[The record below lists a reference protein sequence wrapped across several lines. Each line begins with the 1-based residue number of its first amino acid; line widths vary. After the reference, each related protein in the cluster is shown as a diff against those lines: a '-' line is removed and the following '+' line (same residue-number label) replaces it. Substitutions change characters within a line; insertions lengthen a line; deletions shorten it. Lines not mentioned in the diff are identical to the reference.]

1 MASLALVEIG
11 VVAALL
17 GLFFL
22 VRRVVEAAKH
32 NRAPVGSPAAAGAVD
47 RGRPEKTANLG
58 ATAANRLITPT
69 FVSDRADK
77 LEVQLGD
84 ADNALF
90 HVLMECCN
98 AVVDADDRGSST
110 KSNAFLFA
118 QRLKESGQSSMTNKE
133 IADHAYQL
141 AAELRVLGNPV
152 MTDVG
157 RVLAHLTDAEHL
169 RDSWP

>member
-1 MASLALVEIG
+1 
-11 VVAALL
+11 
-17 GLFFL
+17 
-22 VRRVVEAAKH
+22 
-32 NRAPVGSPAAAGAVD
+32 
-47 RGRPEKTANLG
+47 
-58 ATAANRLITPT
+58 
-69 FVSDRADK
+69 
-77 LEVQLGD
+77 
-84 ADNALF
+84 
-90 HVLMECCN
+90 MECCN

-141 AAELRVLGNPV
+141 AAELRALGNPV